1 MTKAFSSVEWLAQSS
16 RRSHRE
22 QPSKVDQRY
31 SPYPRPSLPSWNS
44 DVSPSSWN
52 SQLSPDPD
60 SAQVSPCPVSA
71 QVSPYSS
78 DSEISL
84 YSHEEEASFYG
95 MDFNTS
101 SSPGDNGLL
110 HRDTTSY
117 SRGME
122 AMSASTPATSPVKG
136 AQPVDSAYSTSTDSG
151 YESETSRSNS
161 TAPEGDASV
170 SLSPNDTSDEEG
182 KMGRRLRTAFTSD
195 QISTLEKTFQ
205 KHRYLGASER
215 RKLAAKLQL
224 SEVQIKTWFQN
235 RRMKYKREIQDGRPD
250 SYHPAQFFGVYGYA
264 QQPTPVFQHA
274 VQHPYPGYNPLMETL
289 PGTMPYTMHPPAMD
303 SLTPFNSQPF
313 QMLYLPQQHL
323 GQPLTYQ
330 EERPFV
336 RY

>member
-16 RRSHRE
+16 RRSYRE
-22 QPSKVDQRY
+22 KPSKVDQRY
-31 SPYPRPSLPSWNS
+31 SPYPSPSLPSWNS
-44 DVSPSSWN
+44 EVSPSSWN
-52 SQLSPDPD
+52 NQLSRDPD
-60 SAQVSPCPVSA
+60 SAQVSPCPGNA

-84 YSHEEEASFYG
+84 YSHEEETTFHG
-95 MDFNTS
+95 RDLNTS
-101 SSPGDNGLL
+101 TPGDNGFL
-110 HRDTTSY
+110 HRDTTTY
-117 SRGME
+117 YRGME
-122 AMSASTPATSPVKG
+122 TLPASTPATSPVKG
-136 AQPVDSAYSTSTDSG
+136 AQSVDSGYSTSTDSD
-151 YESETSRSNS
+151 YESEASRSS
-161 TAPEGDASV
+161 SAAPEGDATM
-170 SLSPNDTSDEEG
+170 SLSPSDTSDEEG

-250 SYHPAQFFGVYGYA
+250 SYHPAQFFGVYGYS

-274 VQHPYPGYNPLMETL
+274 VQQPYPGYNPLMESM
-289 PGTMPYTMHPPAMD
+289 PCTMPYAMHPPAMD
-303 SLTPFNSQPF
+303 SLSPFNSQPF

-323 GQPLTYQ
+323 GQPLFFQ

>member
-31 SPYPRPSLPSWNS
+31 SPYPSPSLPSWNS

-60 SAQVSPCPVSA
+60 SAQVSPCPASA

-95 MDFNTS
+95 MDLNTS

-110 HRDTTSY
+110 HSEMVSVPDNIPR
-117 SRGME
+117 
-122 AMSASTPATSPVKG
+122 ASSDEDAAK
-136 AQPVDSAYSTSTDSG
+136 SAYSTSTDSG
-151 YESETSRSNS
+151 YESETSCSSS
-161 TAPEGDASV
+161 TAPEGDAI

-215 RKLAAKLQL
+215 QKLAAKLQL

-303 SLTPFNSQPF
+303 SMTPFNSQPF